1 MPAQKETSTLK
12 TEKPKVVELKTLL
25 SWKSPARPFK
35 KRNRE
40 YFTTIGA
47 IVFLL
52 AVILLFLKEWLL
64 IAVIIALMF
73 VAYVLASIPP
83 EEVEHKITTRGIVTG
98 NRTYVWDDLSKFW
111 FSQRWKQTILNVET
125 KLRFPGQL
133 LLLLGDTN
141 KDKVKEILGKY
152 LSFEQPETTWMDNA
166 AEWLAKKVPLEKTS

>member
-1 MPAQKETSTLK
+1 MPDQKETSTLK

-35 KRNRE
+35 KRDRE

-98 NRTYVWDDLSKFW
+98 NRTYAWDDLSKFW
-111 FSQRWKQTILNVET
+111 FSQRWKQTILNMET